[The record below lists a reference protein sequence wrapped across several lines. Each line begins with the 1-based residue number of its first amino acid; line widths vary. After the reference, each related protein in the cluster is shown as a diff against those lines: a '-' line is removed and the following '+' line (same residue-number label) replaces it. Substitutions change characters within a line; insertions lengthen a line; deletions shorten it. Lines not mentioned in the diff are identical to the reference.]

1 MCGDWTSINRGI
13 CGLAWKDKM
22 HENKTW
28 IGNTQWN
35 TIGHVLASPEL
46 TAYNI
51 YDTDKKPPLFDSSQN
66 CSCQKHILKLK
77 NRTRILST
85 F

>member
-46 TAYNI
+46 TA
-51 YDTDKKPPLFDSSQN
+51 
-66 CSCQKHILKLK
+66 
-77 NRTRILST
+77 
-85 F
+85 